1 MTRNGDLVSL
11 HERRRAEVDDA
22 LDAGDIAGAVR
33 VLAGHVGELD
43 GTCAR
48 AAIAAESACEAS
60 EQTRTDISKI
70 RQALEERPR
79 RSTSDVDAQALG
91 REVEALHAQYRGDIE
106 AMTRSFGRLER
117 VVGAAPNAVMGVEG
131 SGLWKEVH
139 RMQRLLF
146 IGFAAATLL
155 GKGAELLVTHLLK

>member
-1 MTRNGDLVSL
+1 MNGDLVSL
-11 HERRRAEVDDA
+11 KDRRRAEVDDA
-22 LDAGDIAGAVR
+22 LDAGDVAGAVR
-33 VLAGHVGELD
+33 ALAGHVEELD

-60 EQTRTDISKI
+60 EQTRTDIAKI
-70 RQALEERPR
+70 RQALEARAR
-79 RSTSDVDAQALG
+79 RSASDVDAQALG

-131 SGLWKEVH
+131 SGLWKELH
-139 RMQRLLF
+139 RLQRLLVVAF
-146 IGFAAATLL
+146 VASTVI